1 MKTDIARRISP
12 LVVMAVLLWAAACRG
27 QGLEIDIPVPE
38 PDKTAEGKDAAK
50 RKPSQR
56 AENGQAAR
64 RNARQQP
71 NEAAPASAPVVEL
84 ALPGSEGSVS
94 GRPTLAP
101 PNGRSPR
108 TWAGA
113 ALDDDSNSD
122 PAWANPAGIPLRQK
136 ESADAATKP
145 STASKP
151 SKLQARDR
159 QQAAKSPSAAWTSK
173 TRAEGSSAG
182 SSGQGSWLSRWFQS
196 GRRPPGQE
204 ESPPLV
210 ARRHRTPPQNHR
222 DAPPAP
228 PSPWH
233 DGQQGPVKE

>member
-1 MKTDIARRISP
+1 MNAMKTDNSPRITP

-38 PDKTAEGKDAAK
+38 PGKAAEGKDAAK
-50 RKPSQR
+50 RKPSPR

-71 NEAAPASAPVVEL
+71 NEAASTLAPVVEL

-113 ALDDDSNSD
+113 ALDDDSERD
-122 PAWANPAGIPLRQK
+122 PTWANPAGIPLRQK
-136 ESADAATKP
+136 ESADAA
-145 STASKP
+145 SKP
-151 SKLQARDR
+151 SKLQARDK
-159 QQAAKSPSAAWTSK
+159 QQAAKSPSAARTPK
-173 TRAEGSSAG
+173 TRAEGSSAD

-210 ARRHRTPPQNHR
+210 ARRHRTPPQDHR
-222 DAPPAP
+222 DAPSAP